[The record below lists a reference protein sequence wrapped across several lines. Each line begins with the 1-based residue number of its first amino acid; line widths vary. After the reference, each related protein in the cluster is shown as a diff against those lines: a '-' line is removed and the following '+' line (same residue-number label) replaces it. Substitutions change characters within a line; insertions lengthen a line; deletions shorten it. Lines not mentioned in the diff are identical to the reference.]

1 METQDQAI
9 FKENRPARVNLFRQ
23 LWIIFSWGVVL
34 ATFFTA
40 WTPYGLVPLGLK
52 DRINEILSPPDNPL
66 AFLPTVTP
74 RPRPMIAIVA
84 GHYQNDSGAICADG
98 LTEAEINLDIATRV
112 EKLLT
117 QEGFDVYLMA
127 EKDERLYGFQGL
139 ALVSIHA
146 DSCEFINN
154 EATGFK
160 VAAALASAR
169 PDKANRLVACLT
181 SRYYETTGM
190 TFHAGSITQDM
201 TSYHAFE
208 EIHNETAAAI
218 IETGFMNLDRLILTK
233 RPDLIAEGIT
243 KGILCYIRNE
253 DASLP
258 AAPSP

>member
-1 METQDQAI
+1 METQDQTLL
-9 FKENRPARVNLFRQ
+9 KGGRPARVNLFHQ
-23 LWIIFSWGVVL
+23 LWIVFSWGVVL

-52 DRINEILSPPDNPL
+52 DRLSEMLAPPENPL

-74 RPRPMIAIVA
+74 RPRPQIAIVA
-84 GHYQNDSGAICADG
+84 GHYQNDTGAICSDG
-98 LTEAEINLDIATRV
+98 LAEVDINLDIATRV
-112 EKLLT
+112 EKMLT
-117 QEGFDVYLMA
+117 SEGFDVFLMA
-127 EKDERLYGFQGL
+127 EKDDRLYGFQGL
-139 ALVSIHA
+139 ALVSIHS

-181 SRYYETTGM
+181 SRYQETTGM
-190 TFHAGSITQDM
+190 TFHAGSITEDM

-218 IETGFMNLDRLILTK
+218 IEVGFMNLDRQMLTQH
-233 RPDLIAEGIT
+233 PDLIAQGIT

-253 DASLP
+253 DASQP
-258 AAPSP
+258 VTPSP